1 MGLFGP
7 SKKEKALQSE
17 VERLTGLLLP
27 EQRDIENLNQQISN
41 LKLIIADLEKT
52 INNSNGKIGTLNTQV
67 SKLDQEILEKRKQL
81 AVFEVDINALDY
93 GLYKPT
99 FEFANSDLYKEELN
113 RLRDKQKQCIKNDN
127 AAFGNTNWQVNG
139 SAAQG
144 RTMVNNYKKLL
155 LRAFNVECDDIVANV
170 KVSNLD
176 RSIER
181 IEKIS

>member
-7 SKKEKALQSE
+7 SKKEKALQAE

-27 EQRDIENLNQQISN
+27 EQRDIENLNRQISN
-41 LKLIIADLEKT
+41 LQSTIADLDKT
-52 INNSNGKIGTLNTQV
+52 INNNNDKIGNLNTQI

-113 RLRDKQKQCIKNDN
+113 KLRDKQKQCALK
-127 AAFGNTNWQVNG
+127 
-139 SAAQG
+139 S
-144 RTMVNNYKKLL
+144 L
-155 LRAFNVECDDIVANV
+155 
-170 KVSNLD
+170 
-176 RSIER
+176 
-181 IEKIS
+181 